1 MSYSDEM
8 SSAAPVHDGGE
19 PPPASN
25 EGARRRRRRRRALL
39 PVAVI
44 VVLAVAA
51 YTAWQYYGTGVVAEQ
66 RHEGIRAEIREGWE
80 QPTVSDVLGPEA
92 AAPVLGEPLGLVR
105 IPRFGREY
113 EIPLIEGVRSGDLG
127 KGIGHFSGA
136 APGQIGN
143 VALVAHRV
151 TQGKP
156 FTRLSELRRGD
167 RVIIETADAT
177 YTYLLDTSP
186 KDLVLPFTQS
196 WVLDPVPIPPRGQAP
211 PGMPRFSSPEPTRA
225 LLTLTTSSEP
235 FSADERMVAFGHLT
249 KVTPKPL

>member
-1 MSYSDEM
+1 MSYSGVM
-8 SSAAPVHDGGE
+8 GSAAPAQDGAGSS
-19 PPPASN
+19 PATT
-25 EGARRRRRRRRALL
+25 RRGRWLVPLIAVAL
-39 PVAVI
+39 
-44 VVLAVAA
+44 LAVAA
-51 YTAWQYYGTGVVAEQ
+51 YTVWQYYGTGVVAEQ
-66 RHEGIRAEIREGWE
+66 RHEGIRAEIREGWKH
-80 QPTVSDVLGPEA
+80 PTVGDVLGPEA

-113 EIPLIEGVRSGDLG
+113 EIPLIEGVRGSDLG

-156 FTRLSELRRGD
+156 FSRLSELRPGD
-167 RVIIETADAT
+167 RIIIETADAT
-177 YTYLLDTSP
+177 YTYRLDTDP
-186 KDLVLPFTQS
+186 DDLVLPFTES
-196 WVLDPVPIPPRGQAP
+196 WVLDPVPIPPPGQAP
-211 PGMPRFSSPEPTRA
+211 PGMPRLDSSQQTRA

-235 FSADERMVAFGHLT
+235 FSADERLVAFGHLT